1 MATEKLNRR
10 MTMLHRCQQSGSR
23 PWITTVVLFLSLVAG
38 SAQAGKAEPPDLS
51 GAWRLNHE
59 LSDDAA
65 AKLSTAGAA
74 VASRRPGRPSV
85 RPMGDDM
92 GSAGGIGGTR
102 PVGPPAHGPRGPAA
116 EQFDPEEVAGRMALL
131 ATPSEMVHITYEEPV
146 LGVLDAAGPRRTL
159 YTDGRRRAGD
169 QGRGE
174 ISSRSRWKPGGR
186 LVVTSS
192 TDWGREI
199 TETLALDAATGRL
212 HISTEVAGPG
222 GPALTW
228 RWIYDPAGP
237 ASP

>member
-1 MATEKLNRR
+1 
-10 MTMLHRCQQSGSR
+10 
-23 PWITTVVLFLSLVAG
+23 
-38 SAQAGKAEPPDLS
+38 
-51 GAWRLNHE
+51 
-59 LSDDAA
+59 
-65 AKLSTAGAA
+65 
-74 VASRRPGRPSV
+74 
-85 RPMGDDM
+85 
-92 GSAGGIGGTR
+92 
-102 PVGPPAHGPRGPAA
+102 
-116 EQFDPEEVAGRMALL
+116 MALL

-174 ISSRSRWKPGGR
+174 MSSRSRWKPGGR